1 MNKQRCLLVVSGPSG
16 AGKDTVV
23 ARLMQTHPEIEIS
36 VSATTRAPR
45 AGEVEGVNYYYL
57 SDAEFEAKIA
67 RGELLEYA
75 GYGGRDYGPPK
86 SEVVGRL
93 DAGITVVLVIEV
105 QGAAN
110 VKRIYP
116 ESTLIFLMPPSI
128 EELRAR
134 LLGRGTESAEA
145 VERRLERAK
154 EEMAHAGEYDFTV
167 VNRDIDACAEEIWR
181 ILRARQSE

>member
-23 ARLMQTHPEIEIS
+23 SRLMQLHPEIELS

-45 AGEVEGVNYYYL
+45 AGEAEGVNYYFL
-57 SDAEFEAKIA
+57 TDEAFEAKIR
-67 RGELLEYA
+67 RGEMLEYA
-75 GYGGRDYGPPK
+75 GYCGRYYGTPK
-86 SEVVGRL
+86 SEVDGRL
-93 DAGITVVLVIEV
+93 EAGVTVVLVIEV

-110 VKRIYP
+110 IKRLYP
-116 ESTLIFLMPPSI
+116 ESTLIFLMPPGI

-134 LLGRGTESAEA
+134 LLGRGTETAEA

-167 VNRDIDACAEEIWR
+167 VNREVDACAEEIWR